1 MMQLESSLGFT
12 ETSTSFTRCGLAD
25 RPFEHPEGVFPIV
38 LMCESSSSR
47 LSKLFL
53 CLPPLHSAY
62 LHESLFISDPGLAI
76 RVA

>member
-12 ETSTSFTRCGLAD
+12 ETSTSFPRCGLAGGL
-25 RPFEHPEGVFPIV
+25 FEHPEGVFHVV
-38 LMCESSSSR
+38 LMCEMASSPI
-47 LSKLFL
+47 SKLFL